1 MKGIYDQS
9 VRVNSNEISLQS
21 LKLQQDTRAML
32 KNLKDLQEELSES
45 EAKNKLSA
53 AQLDV
58 KIGEI

>member
-21 LKLQQDTRAML
+21 LKLQQDTREKL

-53 AQLDV
+53 A
-58 KIGEI
+58 